1 MTSPSEEEIDVWAY
15 TQDYQMIIVDGSD
28 LEPLYGIQNKH
39 TYVIEVQ
46 EPIFANAVGY
56 MIDLQESFDAVSEI
70 IDEDGGII
78 DDVKVVFKSKK
89 EVVH

>member
-1 MTSPSEEEIDVWAY
+1 
-15 TQDYQMIIVDGSD
+15 
-28 LEPLYGIQNKH
+28 
-39 TYVIEVQ
+39 
-46 EPIFANAVGY
+46 

-70 IDEDGGII
+70 IDDDGGIM